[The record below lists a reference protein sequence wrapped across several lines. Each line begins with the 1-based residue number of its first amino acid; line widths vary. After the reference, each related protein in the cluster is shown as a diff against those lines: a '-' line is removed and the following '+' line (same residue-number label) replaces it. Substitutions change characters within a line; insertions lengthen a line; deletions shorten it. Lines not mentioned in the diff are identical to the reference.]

1 MKEGKSRMINNT
13 PNDSKK
19 TVVVAGATGRA
30 GRCIIKELLRGGY
43 RVRALLVPPFDPPD
57 PAGLISPEIELV
69 QGDLDSAAVL
79 EPIMEGADYV
89 ISAIGSKKPFS
100 KKENNRIDNLGNQNL
115 AKAAKSKGLQHMV
128 VISSTGVGNSRE
140 AVPWLYRIAMGPV
153 LKMKEKSEDFIRS
166 CGITY
171 TIIRPGGYTEKDLP
185 DDIVFGEGGKIS
197 GLVKR
202 EHIARV
208 CVAALS
214 NPAMRNRTFEVVNA
228 AALKEERRKFV
239 ITV

>member
-1 MKEGKSRMINNT
+1 MINTTRNT
-13 PNDSKK
+13 IRK

-30 GRCIIKELLRGGY
+30 GRCIIKELLHRGY
-43 RVRALLVPPFDPPD
+43 RVRALLVPPFDPPK
-57 PAGLISPEIELV
+57 PSGLIHPDIELV
-69 QGDLDSAAVL
+69 QGNLDSTASL
-79 EPIMEGADYV
+79 EMLMESADYV

-100 KKENNRIDNLGNQNL
+100 KKENNRIDNLGNQNI
-115 AKAAKSKGLQHMV
+115 ARAAKSKGLQHMV
-128 VISSTGVGNSRE
+128 VISSTGVGNSRG

-153 LKMKEKSEDFIRS
+153 LRMKEKSENFIRT

-171 TIIRPGGYTEKDLP
+171 TIIRPGGYTEKELP
-185 DDIVFGEGGKIS
+185 DAVVFGEGGKIS

-208 CVAALS
+208 CVDALS
-214 NPAMRNRTFEVVNA
+214 NQAMKNRTFEVVNA
-228 AALKEERRKFV
+228 AKLKEERRKFV

>member
-1 MKEGKSRMINNT
+1 MNNNP
-13 PNDSKK
+13 PNNSKK

-30 GRCIIKELLRGGY
+30 GRCIIKELLSRGY
-43 RVRALLVPPFDPPD
+43 RVRALLVPPFDLPD
-57 PAGLISPEIELV
+57 PSGLIQPEIELV
-69 QGDLDSAAVL
+69 QGDLGSAASL
-79 EPIMEGADYV
+79 ELIMEGADYV

-115 AKAAKSKGLQHMV
+115 ARAAQSKGLQHLV

-153 LKMKEKSEDFIRS
+153 LKMKEKSENFIRS
-166 CGITY
+166 CGIAY
-171 TIIRPGGYTEKDLP
+171 TIIRPGGYTEKELP

-202 EHIARV
+202 EQIARV

-228 AALKEERRKFV
+228 ATLKEERRKFV

>member
-1 MKEGKSRMINNT
+1 MINTTRNT
-13 PNDSKK
+13 IRK

-30 GRCIIKELLRGGY
+30 GRCIIKELLHRGY
-43 RVRALLVPPFDPPD
+43 RVRALLVPPFDPPK
-57 PAGLISPEIELV
+57 PSGLIHPDIELV
-69 QGDLDSAAVL
+69 QGNLDSTASL
-79 EPIMEGADYV
+79 EMLMESADYV

-100 KKENNRIDNLGNQNL
+100 KKENNRIDNLGNQNI
-115 AKAAKSKGLQHMV
+115 ARAAKSKGLQHMV
-128 VISSTGVGNSRE
+128 VISSTGVGNSRG

-153 LKMKEKSEDFIRS
+153 LRMKEKSENFIRT

-171 TIIRPGGYTEKDLP
+171 TIIRPGGYTEKELP
-185 DDIVFGEGGKIS
+185 DAVVFGEGGKIS

-208 CVAALS
+208 CVDALS
-214 NPAMRNRTFEVVNA
+214 NPAMKNRTFEVVNA
-228 AALKEERRKFV
+228 AKLKEERRKFV

>member
-1 MKEGKSRMINNT
+1 MINTTRNT
-13 PNDSKK
+13 SRK

-30 GRCIIKELLRGGY
+30 GRCIIKELLHRGY
-43 RVRALLVPPFDPPD
+43 RVRALLVPPFDPPK
-57 PAGLISPEIELV
+57 PPSLIHPDIELA
-69 QGDLDSAAVL
+69 QGSLDSAASL
-79 EPIMEGADYV
+79 EMLMESADYV

-100 KKENNRIDNLGNQNL
+100 KKENNQIDNLGNQNI
-115 AKAAKSKGLQHMV
+115 ARAAKSKGLQHMV
-128 VISSTGVGNSRE
+128 VISSTGVGNSRGS
-140 AVPWLYRIAMGPV
+140 VPWLYRIAMGPV
-153 LKMKEKSEDFIRS
+153 LRMKEKSENFIRT

-171 TIIRPGGYTEKDLP
+171 TIIRPGGYTEKELP
-185 DDIVFGEGGKIS
+185 DAVVFGEGGKIS

-208 CVAALS
+208 CVDALS

-228 AALKEERRKFV
+228 AKLKEERRKFV